1 VSAVR
6 VDAVITGREDGP
18 VVVPSNSLGSTYKM

>member
-18 VVVPSNSLGSTYKM
+18 VVVPSNSLASTYKM

>member
-1 VSAVR
+1 MSAAR
-6 VDAVITGREDGP
+6 VDAVITGRQDGP

>member
-1 VSAVR
+1 VSAVQ

-18 VVVPSNSLGSTYKM
+18 FVVPSSLGSTYKM